1 MKSILVGFIAAVA
14 ACAMASAAE
23 LPTAKPKPAEKMRT
37 CMIGDQKGFLLAG
50 SDTCVKLG
58 GYISVG
64 GALGNARPP
73 GTWTGQ

>member
-1 MKSILVGFIAAVA
+1 MRGILLGFIVAVSGFAVA
-14 ACAMASAAE
+14 GAAE
-23 LPTAKPKPAEKMRT
+23 LPTAKPKLADKMRT
-37 CMIGDQKGFLLAG
+37 CMIGDAKGFLLPG

-73 GTWTGQ
+73 GTWSGQ

>member
-1 MKSILVGFIAAVA
+1 MKSILLGFIAAVA
-14 ACAMASAAE
+14 AFAMAGAAE
-23 LPTAKPKPAEKMRT
+23 LPTAKPKPAKKMRT

-73 GTWTGQ
+73 GTWSGQ

>member
-1 MKSILVGFIAAVA
+1 MRSILLGFIATA
-14 ACAMASAAE
+14 AAISIASAAE

-64 GALGNARPP
+64 GAVGNARPQ
-73 GTWTGQ
+73 GAWTGQ